1 MIVVVLSVATR
12 RSRIIRRDQ
21 SNEHHSGEL
30 HRPRENSLLVK
41 RVDGEKLDIVFLSF
55 RLNILTKMNAAEEIS
70 EDQARQFQM
79 DLEMC
84 YLDFNKILSTNG

>member
-1 MIVVVLSVATR
+1 
-12 RSRIIRRDQ
+12 
-21 SNEHHSGEL
+21 
-30 HRPRENSLLVK
+30 
-41 RVDGEKLDIVFLSF
+41 
-55 RLNILTKMNAAEEIS
+55 MNAAEEIS